1 MTRHLFALTLALLL
15 AACTSGAE
23 PCISGSLCGQVF
35 DSGGV
40 AIVGANVRLTQV
52 DTGVQRNV
60 RADTNGQWVA
70 RSLEPGNWEI
80 AISMEGFKTYRY
92 RSKVRCTPYRF
103 EPKHRP
109 IASRIVIVPSAKGS
123 EQ

>member
-1 MTRHLFALTLALLL
+1 
-15 AACTSGAE
+15 
-23 PCISGSLCGQVF
+23 VF

-80 AISMEGFKTYRY
+80 AISMEGFKTHRY
-92 RSKVRCTPYRF
+92 RTKVRCSSYRF
-103 EPKHRP
+103 EPKPRP
-109 IASRIVIVPSAKGS
+109 IESRVVIVPLAKEGG
-123 EQ
+123 Q